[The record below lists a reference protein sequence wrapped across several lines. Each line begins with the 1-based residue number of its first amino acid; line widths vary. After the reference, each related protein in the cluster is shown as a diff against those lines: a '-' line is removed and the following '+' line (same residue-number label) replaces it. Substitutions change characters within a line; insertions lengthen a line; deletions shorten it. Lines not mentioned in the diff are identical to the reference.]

1 MSRLEDLETFIHIA
15 EAGSLT
21 QAARRLDRSLQAVSR
36 TLAALEQDLGVQLVH
51 RSTRRLAL
59 SEAGQAYYH
68 RIKPAIA
75 AIAQARLDI
84 AERRAAP
91 SGTLRVGAPVLF
103 GPDFLVPV
111 IADYMRAYPQVH
123 VDLQLTDAFAD
134 LADEGLDL
142 VVRIGDL
149 PDSGLQGRRL
159 GALRRVVFGAPAYF
173 AQHGRPTHPEE
184 LRQHACIV
192 RTVDPH
198 PGRWAFQIAGKRRT
212 VAVRGAF
219 RANTM
224 AAIYSAVGAG
234 LGIGYSPLWQI
245 QRLLDAGQVETV
257 LEDFEPRP
265 VPIHVLWQENR
276 LMPAKVRA
284 FVDCLVAGVRLEG
297 GGREFCGQVER
308 GEGMVGGFETSGAD
322 SRS

>member
-184 LRQHACIV
+184 LRQHAPASSGPSTRIPDAGSSRSPASAARSACAAPSAPTPWRPSTAPSAPASASATRRYGRSSACWTRGRWKPCSKISN
-192 RTVDPH
+192 
-198 PGRWAFQIAGKRRT
+198 PGRCPYTCSGRRT
-212 VAVRGAF
+212 G
-219 RANTM
+219 
-224 AAIYSAVGAG
+224 
-234 LGIGYSPLWQI
+234 
-245 QRLLDAGQVETV
+245 
-257 LEDFEPRP
+257 
-265 VPIHVLWQENR
+265 
-276 LMPAKVRA
+276 
-284 FVDCLVAGVRLEG
+284 
-297 GGREFCGQVER
+297 
-308 GEGMVGGFETSGAD
+308 
-322 SRS
+322 